1 MGARCFARHSIE
13 DKPLSKM
20 KKNSI
25 YKIVSCRAL
34 YSGKAFPFYRG
45 KIHGDKTNK
54 SPSFPKLS
62 HFVIFRIL
70 IALSLIFREIHGNP
84 IQLPGVLGEL
94 KAMPSLEQQNM
105 VAFHI
110 WSRGA
115 TEKNTYYYLF
125 RENATNFVGS
135 SQMNNI
141 LTYFIYRNKFT
152 MTTQVGHRSRFTS
165 HLLFFAPWPAWVV
178 APVPAHRRGGNL
190 AWASA
195 MNACFQPAHLI

>member
-25 YKIVSCRAL
+25 YKIVPCRAL

-115 TEKNTYYYLF
+115 TEKNTYITCLGKMPQILSAPHKWITF
-125 RENATNFVGS
+125 WLTSFTEIS
-135 SQMNNI
+135 S
-141 LTYFIYRNKFT
+141 
-152 MTTQVGHRSRFTS
+152 
-165 HLLFFAPWPAWVV
+165 PWPHRWS
-178 APVPAHRRGGNL
+178 PVTFYIPRFVFCPMACMGGCPGT
-190 AWASA
+190 SS
-195 MNACFQPAHLI
+195 